1 VRVYKKAT
9 GQFYTIFNTS
19 FVPYVLNCGSEIEF
33 KHMDKIKILWVDDE
47 IDLLKP
53 HILFLEKKNYEVTTC
68 NNGVDAIDV
77 FDDGNFDIV
86 FLDENMPGMSG
97 LETLQEMKEKKST
110 TPVIMITKSEEEYI
124 MEEAIGSKIAD
135 YLIKPVNP
143 NQILLSLK
151 KNLDHSR
158 LVSEK
163 TTLDYQKEFR
173 KISMEMGMVRT
184 YEDWIELYKKL
195 IFWELELENIED
207 QSMIEILES
216 QKTEANSQFGKFIE
230 RNYEDWF
237 EPKADKPIL
246 SHTLFREVVVPEIV
260 KKDKPVLFV
269 VIDNLRY
276 DQWKSFESV
285 VSNHYKIEKEIPYY
299 SILPTATQ
307 YARNAIFSGL
317 TPLEMEKQFPQYWK
331 NDVEEGGKNLYE
343 AEFLAAHLK
352 KLGLNIKQDYF
363 KITNL
368 ASGKKLAE
376 NFKALKD
383 NNLVTVVYNFVDML
397 SHAKTEMDV
406 VKELASDDKAYRSL
420 TLSWFKNSPL
430 LDIIQQAQKMG
441 FKLVLTTDH
450 GTINVR
456 NPSKV
461 IGDKNTSLNLR
472 YKTGR
477 SLTYEDKDVYAVK
490 EPKRI
495 GLPTINMSSS
505 YIFAKNDFFLA
516 YVNNYNHYVS
526 YYKNSYQ
533 HGGISL
539 EEMIIPL
546 LVLNPK

>member
-1 VRVYKKAT
+1 ME
-9 GQFYTIFNTS
+9 N
-19 FVPYVLNCGSEIEF
+19 
-33 KHMDKIKILWVDDE
+33 IKILWVDDE

-53 HILFLEKKNYEVTTC
+53 HILFLEKKNYSVTTC
-68 NNGVDAIDV
+68 NNGRDAIDI
-77 FDDGNFDIV
+77 FDENNFDIV

-97 LETLQEMKEKKST
+97 LETLSEMKEKKSSI
-110 TPVIMITKSEEEYI
+110 PMIMITKSEEEYI

-158 LVSEK
+158 LISQK

-173 KISMEMGMVRT
+173 KITMEMAMVNS
-184 YEDWIELYKKL
+184 YEDWVELYKKL
-195 IFWELELENIED
+195 IFWELELENIND
-207 QSMIEILES
+207 QGMVEILES
-216 QKTEANSQFGKFIE
+216 QKVEANSQFGKFIE

-237 EPKADKPIL
+237 APKADKPIQ
-246 SHTLFREVVVPEIV
+246 SHTLFKELVVPEIL

-276 DQWKSFESV
+276 DQWKAFESV
-285 VSNHYKIEKEIPYY
+285 VGNYYKLEKEVPYY
-299 SILPTATQ
+299 AILPTATQ

-331 NDVEEGGKNLYE
+331 NDPEEGGKNLFE
-343 AEFLAAHLK
+343 AEFLTAQ
-352 KLGLNIKQDYF
+352 IKRLRLDIKEDYF

-368 ASGKKLAE
+368 AGGKKLAE
-376 NFKALKD
+376 NFKSLKD
-383 NNLVTVVYNFVDML
+383 NDLVTIVYNFVDML

-430 LDIIQQAQKMG
+430 LEIIQQAQKLG
-441 FKLVLTTDH
+441 FKLILTTDH
-450 GTINVR
+450 GTINVK

-461 IGDKNTSLNLR
+461 VGDKNTSLNLR

-477 SLTYEDKDVYAVK
+477 SLTYEQKDVYAVK
-490 EPKRI
+490 EPKLI
-495 GLPTINMSSS
+495 GLPAINMSSS
-505 YIFAKNDFFLA
+505 YIFAKNDLFLA

-526 YYKNSYQ
+526 YYKNTYQ

-539 EEMIIPL
+539 EEMIIPF
-546 LVLNPK
+546 LVFNPK

>member
-1 VRVYKKAT
+1 M
-9 GQFYTIFNTS
+9 N
-19 FVPYVLNCGSEIEF
+19 N
-33 KHMDKIKILWVDDE
+33 IKILWVDDE

-53 HILFLEKKNYEVTTC
+53 HILFLEKKNYIVTTC
-68 NNGVDAIDV
+68 NNGRDAIDL
-77 FDDGNFDIV
+77 FQEENFDIV
-86 FLDENMPGMSG
+86 FLDENMPGISG
-97 LETLQEMKEKKST
+97 LETLSEMKEKKSSV
-110 TPVIMITKSEEEYI
+110 PVIMITKSEEEFI

-158 LVSEK
+158 LISEK

-173 KISMEMGMVRT
+173 KISMEMAMVNSC
-184 YEDWIELYKKL
+184 EEWIEFYKKL
-195 IFWELELENIED
+195 IFWELELENIDD
-207 QSMIEILES
+207 QNMFQILES
-216 QKTEANSQFGKFIE
+216 QKNEANALFGKFIE

-237 EPKADKPIL
+237 EPKAHKPVL
-246 SHTLFREVVVPEIV
+246 SHNLFKELVIPEL
-260 KKDKPVLFV
+260 KKKENVLFV

-276 DQWKSFESV
+276 DQWKAFESV
-285 VSNHYKIEKEIPYY
+285 VNNHYKLESEVPYFA
-299 SILPTATQ
+299 ILPTATQ

-331 NDVEEGGKNLYE
+331 NDVEDGGKNLYE
-343 AEFLAAHLK
+343 SEFLTAQLK
-352 KLGLNIKQDYF
+352 RNGLNIAQEYF

-368 ASGKKLAE
+368 ANGKKLAE

-383 NNLVTVVYNFVDML
+383 TKLVTVVYNFIDML
-397 SHAKTEMDV
+397 SHAKTDMDV

-430 LDIIQQAQKMG
+430 LEIIQQAQKLG
-441 FKLVLTTDH
+441 FKLIITTDH
-450 GTINVR
+450 GTINCK

-477 SLTYEDKDVYAVK
+477 SLTYENKEVYAVK
-490 EPKRI
+490 DPKRI
-495 GLPTINMSSS
+495 GLPSINMTSV
-505 YIFAKNDFFLA
+505 YIFAKNDYFLA

-526 YYKNSYQ
+526 YYRNTYQ

-539 EEMIIPL
+539 EEVIVPF
-546 LVLNPK
+546 LVFNPK

>member
-1 VRVYKKAT
+1 LANSFITFDY
-9 GQFYTIFNTS
+9 FLLTI
-19 FVPYVLNCGSEIEF
+19 
-33 KHMDKIKILWVDDE
+33 MDKIKILWVDDE
-47 IDLLKP
+47 IDYLKP
-53 HILFLEKKNYEVTTC
+53 HILFLEKKNYSVTTC
-68 NNGVDAIDV
+68 NNGRDAIDI
-77 FDDGNFDIV
+77 FDENNFDIV

-97 LETLQEMKEKKST
+97 LETLAEMKEKKSSI
-110 TPVIMITKSEEEYI
+110 PMIMITKSEEEYI

-158 LVSEK
+158 LISQK

-173 KISMEMGMVRT
+173 KIAMEMAMVNS

-195 IFWELELENIED
+195 IFWELELENIDD
-207 QSMIEILES
+207 QALIGILES
-216 QKTEANSQFGKFIE
+216 QKAEANSQFGKFIE

-237 EPKADKPIL
+237 AAPSQKGSSKTAIDKPTF
-246 SHTLFREVVVPEIV
+246 SHNLFRELVVPEIV
-260 KKDKPVLFV
+260 KKEKPILFV

-276 DQWKSFESV
+276 DQWKVFENV
-285 VSNHYKIEKEIPYY
+285 IGNHYKLEKEVPYY

-331 NDVEEGGKNLYE
+331 NDPEEGGKNLYE
-343 AEFLAAHLK
+343 AEFLTAQLK
-352 KLGLNIKQDYF
+352 RLGLNIVQDYF

-368 ASGKKLAE
+368 AGGKKLVE
-376 NFKALKD
+376 SFRSLK
-383 NNLVTVVYNFVDML
+383 NNDLVTVVYNFVDML

-430 LDIIQQAQKMG
+430 LEIIQQAQKLG
-441 FKLVLTTDH
+441 FKLILTTDH
-450 GTINVR
+450 GTINVK

-477 SLTYEDKDVYAVK
+477 SLSYENKDVYAVK
-490 EPKRI
+490 EPKNI

-505 YIFAKNDFFLA
+505 YIFAKNDLFLA

-526 YYKNSYQ
+526 YYKNTYQ

-539 EEMIIPL
+539 EEMIIPFL
-546 LVLNPK
+546 IFNPK